1 MSFWVYYQPASKVS
15 PVMTLGAADVAAALG
30 AAAAEPLGSGSFGET
45 WKIFV
50 PGDLDS
56 AAKIIK
62 DDSYPMDRVAREVEG
77 LTRATSPHV
86 VRILDALDITLP
98 VGKRI
103 ALIFEYI
110 DGGDL
115 ASNLTLGAPIDPETV
130 REFARGLLAGI
141 ADLHG
146 CQIIHRD
153 IKPENIALR
162 DGDMTQPVILDLGLA
177 RILDLGTLTA
187 YPMHMGT
194 PAFMAPEQLRGVRAG
209 KLADLFSAGIVLHI
223 MLSGEHPFYGDFTAK
238 VTPDEAV
245 RIIPSGPRSL
255 PAGTPGDLRELVTRL
270 LNPKPHKRGSAARA
284 LRDLNP
290 TAQESE

>member
-1 MSFWVYYQPASKVS
+1 MSFWVYYQPAGKTS
-15 PVMTLGAADVAAALG
+15 PVMTLYATDVATALG
-30 AAAAEPLGSGSFGET
+30 ATTAEPLGSGSFGET
-45 WKIFV
+45 WKIIV

-77 LTRATSPHV
+77 LTRSTSPHV

-115 ASNLTLGAPIDPETV
+115 ASNLILGTSIDPDIV

-141 ADLHG
+141 ADLHS
-146 CQIIHRD
+146 CQIFHRD

-194 PAFMAPEQLRGVRAG
+194 PAFMAPEQLRGARAS
-209 KLADLFSAGIVLHI
+209 KLADLFSAGVVLHI
-223 MLSGEHPFYGDFTAK
+223 MLAGEHPFYGDFSAK
-238 VTPDEAV
+238 VTPDDAI
-245 RIIPSGPRSL
+245 RIITSGPRSL
-255 PAGTPGDLRELVTRL
+255 PSGTPDDLRELITRL
-270 LNPKPHKRGSAARA
+270 LHPKPHKRGSATRA
-284 LRDLNP
+284 LRDLTP
-290 TAQESE
+290 TAEESE